1 MLRAYAA
8 CQPYG
13 VSSSA
18 SQRDDDERPSS
29 LAARRIVV
37 MLGAGVVA
45 AVIAGLISSWWY
57 AGVVGWIVASITYI
71 LWVWFHLWPLDSDA
85 MRSHATREDP
95 GIVVSDLLIIGA
107 SVASLAAVALILIRA
122 SHDPAAQRA
131 LIGGVSVLSV
141 ALSWFLVHTL
151 YAQRYAREFFMEPP
165 GGIDFPTQDGG
176 TDEKPVFSDFA
187 YVSFDLGMTYQ
198 ISDTAVRTIKLRRI
212 VLRHTLLSYL
222 FGTVILASTINLVV
236 GLGTSS

>member
-8 CQPYG
+8 CKPYG
-13 VSSSA
+13 VGTSTSHNE
-18 SQRDDDERPSS
+18 DRPSS
-29 LAARRIVV
+29 LAVRRIVV
-37 MLGAGVVA
+37 MLVAGVIA
-45 AVIAGLISSWWY
+45 GVIAGLVASWWY
-57 AGVVGWIVASITYI
+57 AGVVGWIVASVTYV
-71 LWVWFHLWPLDSDA
+71 LWVWLHLWPLDSDA

-95 GIVVSDLLIIGA
+95 GIVVSDLLVIGA
-107 SVASLAAVALILIRA
+107 SIVSLGAVALILVRA
-122 SHDPAAQRA
+122 SHDPVGQRA

-151 YAQRYAREFFMEPP
+151 YAQRYAREYFIDPP

-176 TDEKPVFSDFA
+176 SEDKPVFSDFA
-187 YVSFDLGMTYQ
+187 YTSFDLGMTYQ
-198 ISDTAVRTIKLRRI
+198 ISDTAVQTTRLRRI

-236 GLGTSS
+236 GLGS

>member
-1 MLRAYAA
+1 
-8 CQPYG
+8 

-18 SQRDDDERPSS
+18 SHDDDRPSS
-29 LAARRIVV
+29 LAVRRIVI
-37 MLGAGVVA
+37 MLAAGAVAGVITGFV
-45 AVIAGLISSWWY
+45 SSWWY
-57 AGVVGWIVASITYI
+57 AGVTGWIVASITYV
-71 LWVWFHLWPLDSDA
+71 LWVWLHLWPLDPAA

-95 GIVVSDLLIIGA
+95 GIVVSDLLVIGA
-107 SVASLAAVALILIRA
+107 SVASLAAVALILVRA
-122 SHDPAAQRA
+122 SHDPVGQRA

-151 YAQRYAREFFMEPP
+151 YAQRYAREFYMEPA
-165 GGIDFPTQDGG
+165 GGIDFPTQDGD
-176 TDEKPVFSDFA
+176 TDDEPVFSDFA

-198 ISDTAVRTIKLRRI
+198 ISDTAVRTVRLRRV